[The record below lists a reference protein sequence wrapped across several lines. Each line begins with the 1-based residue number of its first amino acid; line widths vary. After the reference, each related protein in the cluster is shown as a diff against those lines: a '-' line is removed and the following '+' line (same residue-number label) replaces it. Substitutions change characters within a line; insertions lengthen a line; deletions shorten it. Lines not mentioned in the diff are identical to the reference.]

1 MSNKECDIVQDLL
14 PLYYDNACSE
24 ESRRF
29 VEKHLP
35 GCNDCQKMYNE
46 LKENNV
52 DEVLAK
58 ESRGVLERHA
68 KIERNAAYK
77 AGV

>member
-1 MSNKECDIVQDLL
+1 MQ
-14 PLYYDNACSE
+14 E

-58 ESRGVLERHA
+58 ESKGILERHA

-77 AGV
+77 QEL

>member
-46 LKENNV
+46 LKEM
-52 DEVLAK
+52 EK
-58 ESRGVLERHA
+58 QR
-68 KIERNAAYK
+68 Y
-77 AGV
+77 

>member
-52 DEVLAK
+52 DEVLAGLLLFQLYLPLMILDLLRK
-58 ESRGVLERHA
+58 SFT
-68 KIERNAAYK
+68 
-77 AGV
+77 